1 MYEDTNRQLLRDAA
15 IMPSEEVLRGEAGM
29 LYPLYL
35 QLVDLFEEYSISLH
49 WRYYVDGSAWLG
61 KVTKGSKTVC
71 WLSLWDQFFKVS
83 FYFPIRLT
91 NRLLN
96 LDIPEELRYRIL
108 ALKPI
113 GKTLPI
119 PIEYSAIQQ
128 IDVLKTLIGFK
139 LGK

>member
-1 MYEDTNRQLLRDAA
+1 
-15 IMPSEEVLRGEAGM
+15 
-29 LYPLYL
+29 
-35 QLVDLFEEYSISLH
+35 
-49 WRYYVDGSAWLG
+49 
-61 KVTKGSKTVC
+61 
-71 WLSLWDQFFKVS
+71 VS

-108 ALKPI
+108 SLKPI